1 MKTLSRILLLSVLLA
16 GGVQAQEIYR
26 VVDEHGNVTYT
37 DQKPDDDAE
46 PMTLP
51 ELNVLEGGAGAL
63 PETDPASTAAA
74 PRPAMN
80 FRIEQP
86 AEGEIIS
93 LLGSSLKVI
102 MASDIE
108 IPPSAEILLIL
119 DGQVLEPVHSLET
132 GVHVSGPGQHR
143 LEARLQ
149 TPSGRL
155 LGSAGP
161 IHFTTALPVID

>member
-1 MKTLSRILLLSVLLA
+1 MKTLSMILLLSVLLA
-16 GGVQAQEIYR
+16 ASAQAQEIYR

-46 PMTLP
+46 PMVLP
-51 ELNVLEGGAGAL
+51 ELNVLEGGADAL
-63 PETDPASTAAA
+63 PEVDPANDTAA
-74 PRPAMN
+74 PQQAMN

-86 AEGEIIS
+86 ADGQTIT

-102 MASDIE
+102 MASDID
-108 IPPSAEILLIL
+108 IPPSAEIVLIL
-119 DGQVLEPVHSLET
+119 DGQALKPVHSLET
-132 GVHVSGPGQHR
+132 GVHVSEPGLHR

-155 LGSAGP
+155 LGGAGP
-161 IHFTTALPVID
+161 VIFSTAPPVIE